1 MPHAATPQLPTA
13 DDRVVSTDLPMARVT
28 AEPLRGVAA
37 NSPQPLPELIT
48 GSTRRI
54 LWIVGLFRAVCG
66 ALLLGLALLL
76 DLRAMN
82 VDAPNSFL
90 TAASL
95 YFVFGLAAFGWIQQ
109 ERVRLPLVQT
119 LFALV
124 SGDIFFI
131 ALMMIAGGSTGAP
144 LPILLFPQLAA
155 GGWLL
160 RTQTA
165 FFHAALAAI
174 VLLSL
179 EAYRALGGDIR
190 GPQLFQT
197 ALICLGYFAMVGIA
211 VVIGRYTT
219 ASEELAAQR
228 GIDVANLEQVNRLI
242 IQDMQDGVLVV
253 DLTGVV
259 RGHNAQVTRLLG
271 GFGRMRGGMRL
282 AEFSTTLHDYWR
294 RWNEDLSE
302 PLSPFKVETT
312 QRLLRVRLVRI
323 GSGLNGGT
331 LIYLEDLGRA
341 QNEAQQMK
349 LAAMGRLTASI
360 AHEVR
365 NPLSAINQAAQLL
378 EEDGSVAPE
387 GTRLLSMIRNNAKRI
402 DRIVGEVLQLNRRD
416 RQQPEVI
423 RLHDFVGSMIEEI
436 AQAEGITAG
445 GIVVDINNDLL
456 VMFDRGHLSQIAW
469 NLVRNAWQHCQKRPS
484 SISIAARAGYM
495 GDAVICE
502 LGDDGPGVPQEYRA
516 QIFEPFFTTR
526 SGGTGLGLYIAR
538 ELADA
543 NGCALELLPKSP
555 GATFRLTFK
564 RALTPAAID

>member
-1 MPHAATPQLPTA
+1 LPA
-13 DDRVVSTDLPMARVT
+13 SIV
-28 AEPLRGVAA
+28 
-37 NSPQPLPELIT
+37 

-76 DLRAMN
+76 DLRSLD
-82 VDAPNSFL
+82 VGTPNSFI
-90 TAASL
+90 TAAAL
-95 YFVFGLAAFGWIQQ
+95 YFVFGLASFGWIQQ
-109 ERVRLPLVQT
+109 EKLPLPITQT
-119 LFALV
+119 LFGLLA
-124 SGDIFFI
+124 GDILFI
-131 ALMMIAGGSTGAP
+131 ALLMVAGGSTGAP

-155 GGWLL
+155 SGWLL

-174 VLLSL
+174 VLLGL
-179 EAYRALGGDIR
+179 ETWRLAGGDIA
-190 GPQLFQT
+190 GTQLFQT
-197 ALICLGYFAMVGIA
+197 ALMCLGYFAMVGTA
-211 VVIGRYTT
+211 VVIGRYTK
-219 ASEELAAQR
+219 ASEDLAAQR

-253 DLTGVV
+253 DLNGVV

-282 AEFSTTLHDYWR
+282 AEFSSVLNDYWR
-294 RWNEDLSE
+294 RFQDDTTEAL
-302 PLSPFKVETT
+302 PPFKVEAT

-341 QNEAQQMK
+341 QNDAQQMK

-387 GTRLLSMIRNNAKRI
+387 GQRLLSMIRNNAKRI

-416 RQQPEVI
+416 RQQPETLSL
-423 RLHDFVGSMIEEI
+423 RDFINSLSDEVM
-436 AQAEGITAG
+436 QAENMPRQSVMIQ
-445 GIVVDINNDLL
+445 VPEDLL
-456 VMFDRGHLSQIAW
+456 IIFDRGHLNQILW
-469 NLVRNAWQHCQKRPS
+469 NLIRNAWQHCQKKDG
-484 SISIAARAGYM
+484 SIRIAGRAGYM

-502 LGDDGPGVPQEYRA
+502 LQDDGAGIPAELRG

-526 SGGTGLGLYIAR
+526 PGGTGLGLYIAR

-543 NGCALELLPKSP
+543 NGATLELLPKGP
-555 GATFRLTFK
+555 GAYFRITLR
-564 RALTPAAID
+564 RAAAAAT

>member
-1 MPHAATPQLPTA
+1 VDP
-13 DDRVVSTDLPMARVT
+13 
-28 AEPLRGVAA
+28 
-37 NSPQPLPELIT
+37 SPAIPPYAPPPLPASIA
-48 GSTRRI
+48 GSSHRI
-54 LWIVGLFRAVCG
+54 LWIVGLFRAACG
-66 ALLLGLALLL
+66 ALLLGLALLF
-76 DLRAMN
+76 DLHAMN
-82 VDAPNSFL
+82 VATPNSFVS
-90 TAASL
+90 AASL
-95 YFVFGLAAFGWIQQ
+95 YFVFGLAAFAWIQQ
-109 ERVRLPLVQT
+109 EWLTLPLPQT
-119 LFALV
+119 LLALLA
-124 SGDIFFI
+124 GDIFFL
-131 ALMMIAGGSTGAP
+131 ALVMIAGGSSGAP

-155 GGWLL
+155 SGWLL

-174 VLLSL
+174 MLLAL
-179 EAYRALGGDIR
+179 ETYRLLGGEIV

-197 ALICLGYFAMVGIA
+197 ALICLGYFAMVGTA
-211 VVIGRYTT
+211 VVIGRYTK
-219 ASEELAAQR
+219 ASEDLATQR
-228 GIDVANLEQVNRLI
+228 GIDVANLEHVNRLI

-282 AEFSTTLHDYWR
+282 SEFSATLHDYWR

-302 PLSPFKVETT
+302 PLPPFKVDTT

-378 EEDGSVAPE
+378 EEDGTVAPE
-387 GTRLLSMIRNNAKRI
+387 GRRLLSMIRSNSKRI

-423 RLHDFVGSMIEEI
+423 QLGDFVRTLTDEI
-436 AQAEGITAG
+436 IQAESIPPGGVVIDIT
-445 GIVVDINNDLL
+445 DDLL
-456 VMFDRGHLSQIAW
+456 VMFDRGHLNQIAW
-469 NLVRNAWQHCQKRPS
+469 NLVRNAWQHCQKGDA
-484 SISIAARAGYM
+484 SIRIAARPGYM

-502 LGDDGPGVPQEYRA
+502 LGDDGPGVPAEFRA

-526 SGGTGLGLYIAR
+526 PGGTGLGLYIAR

-543 NGCALELLPKSP
+543 NGAALELLPRSP
-555 GATFRLTFK
+555 GAIFRMTFK
-564 RALTPAAID
+564 RALTPAGYSHALA

>member
-1 MPHAATPQLPTA
+1 LPA
-13 DDRVVSTDLPMARVT
+13 SIV
-28 AEPLRGVAA
+28 
-37 NSPQPLPELIT
+37 

-76 DLRAMN
+76 DLRSLD
-82 VDAPNSFL
+82 VGTPNSFI
-90 TAASL
+90 TAAAL
-95 YFVFGLAAFGWIQQ
+95 YFVFGLASFGWIQQ
-109 ERVRLPLVQT
+109 EKLPLPITQT
-119 LFALV
+119 LFGLLA
-124 SGDIFFI
+124 GDILFI
-131 ALMMIAGGSTGAP
+131 ALLMVAGGSTGAP

-155 GGWLL
+155 SGWLL

-174 VLLSL
+174 VLLGL
-179 EAYRALGGDIR
+179 ETWRLAGGDIA
-190 GPQLFQT
+190 GTQLFQT
-197 ALICLGYFAMVGIA
+197 ALMCLGYFAMVGTA
-211 VVIGRYTT
+211 VVIGRYTK
-219 ASEELAAQR
+219 ASEDLAAQR

-282 AEFSTTLHDYWR
+282 SEFSTTLHDYWR
-294 RWNEDLSE
+294 RWNEDFSE
-302 PLSPFKVETT
+302 PLPPFKVDTT

-378 EEDGSVAPE
+378 EEDGAVAPE
-387 GTRLLSMIRNNAKRI
+387 GERLLSMIRNNAKRI

-423 RLHDFVGSMIEEI
+423 PLRDFVRSIADEI
-436 AQAEGITAG
+436 VQAEGIPPG
-445 GIVVDINNDLL
+445 SLVIDISDDLL
-456 VMFDRGHLSQIAW
+456 VVFDRGHLNQIAW
-469 NLVRNAWQHCQKRPS
+469 NLVRNAWQHCQKRSS
-484 SISIAARAGYM
+484 SIGITARAGYM

-502 LGDDGPGVPQEYRA
+502 LTDDGPGVPAEFRA

-526 SGGTGLGLYIAR
+526 PGGTGLGLYIAR

-543 NGCALELLPKSP
+543 NGAALELLPRSP
-555 GATFRLTFK
+555 GAVFRMTFK
-564 RALTPAAID
+564 RALTPAAAAAATA

>member
-1 MPHAATPQLPTA
+1 
-13 DDRVVSTDLPMARVT
+13 MARVT
-28 AEPLRGVAA
+28 AEPLAA
-37 NSPQPLPELIT
+37 ASATSPQPLPELIT

-95 YFVFGLAAFGWIQQ
+95 YFVFGLAAFGWLQQ
-109 ERVRLPLVQT
+109 DRVQLPLMQT

-124 SGDIFFI
+124 AGDILFI
-131 ALMMIAGGSTGAP
+131 ALMMVAGGSTGAP

-155 GGWLL
+155 SGWLL

-165 FFHAALAAI
+165 FFHAAMAAI
-174 VLLSL
+174 VLLGL
-179 EAYRALGGDIR
+179 EAYRVLGGDIR

-302 PLSPFKVETT
+302 PLPPFKVETT

-387 GTRLLSMIRNNAKRI
+387 GTRLLSMIRSNAKRI

-423 RLHDFVGSMIEEI
+423 RLRDFVGSMVDEI
-436 AQAEGITAG
+436 AQAEGIAAG
-445 GIVVDINNDLL
+445 GIVIDIHTDLL

-469 NLVRNAWQHCQKRPS
+469 NLVRNAWQHCQKREG
-484 SISIAARAGYM
+484 SIRIAARAGYM

-502 LGDDGPGVPQEYRA
+502 LGDDGPGVPVEYRA
-516 QIFEPFFTTR
+516 QIFEPFSRRVPAERGWVSISRASSRTR
-526 SGGTGLGLYIAR
+526 MAAR
-538 ELADA
+538 SSSCQ
-543 NGCALELLPKSP
+543 NLPVQCS
-555 GATFRLTFK
+555 A
-564 RALTPAAID
+564 